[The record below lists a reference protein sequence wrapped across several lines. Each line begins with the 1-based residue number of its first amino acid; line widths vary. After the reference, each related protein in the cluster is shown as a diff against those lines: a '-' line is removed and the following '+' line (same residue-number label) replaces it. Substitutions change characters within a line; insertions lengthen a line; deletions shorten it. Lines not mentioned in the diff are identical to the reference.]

1 MIKLFK
7 LRDDKF
13 FLIRSHVRRLM
24 GGGDFFFF
32 FSVPRC
38 TRFFSFFQ
46 KIYAHLFMR
55 AYLWLQLAY
64 ISWLMY
70 PDLLISSVFARTSI
84 FFFFCFFSEKF
95 QRYIFV
101 LKRGWNNIIICSIY
115 RFHNYN
121 YNMLALV
128 VIVKIDFLR
137 LLRR

>member
-24 GGGDFFFF
+24 GRGIFFFFFCTSLHAFFFF
-32 FSVPRC
+32 FSKDICASFYACISLV
-38 TRFFSFFQ
+38 TTSLYFMANVSRFINF
-46 KIYAHLFMR
+46 KR
-55 AYLWLQLAY
+55 VCAY
-64 ISWLMY
+64 I
-70 PDLLISSVFARTSI
+70 D

>member
-24 GGGDFFFF
+24 GRGIFFFF
-32 FSVPRC
+32 FLYLVARVFL
-38 TRFFSFFQ
+38 FFSKDICASF
-46 KIYAHLFMR
+46 YACISLVTTSLYFMANVSR
-55 AYLWLQLAY
+55 FINFKRVCAY
-64 ISWLMY
+64 I
-70 PDLLISSVFARTSI
+70 DF

-115 RFHNYN
+115 YFHNYN

>member
-1 MIKLFK
+1 
-7 LRDDKF
+7 
-13 FLIRSHVRRLM
+13 
-24 GGGDFFFF
+24 
-32 FSVPRC
+32 
-38 TRFFSFFQ
+38 
-46 KIYAHLFMR
+46 MR

-84 FFFFCFFSEKF
+84 FFFFLFLFREISKIHI
-95 QRYIFV
+95 RK
-101 LKRGWNNIIICSIY
+101 KRVYSNNIIICSIY
-115 RFHNYN
+115 RLHNYN